1 MSLAGSVFLTLGLVE
16 AALQLVPGLV
26 SIEVQHE
33 IRADP
38 RNYGVAHPYI
48 GYLHRPHN
56 TILVKGRDVNALHHT
71 DGYGFRN
78 SWPWPERAEIV
89 ILGDSMVF
97 GHGVADDL
105 AWPAI
110 LARSLPQNRVIN
122 LGLLGAGPQQYLRVY
137 ETFGRKLQPKLLVVG
152 VFLQNDFSDAETFD
166 TWEKSGVGG
175 NQMVFRDF
183 GRPERVSLSL
193 RHPITSLEAFFKW
206 RAYPL
211 LRKSHIY
218 NLLRVLVGRDRREQ
232 AITARNV
239 RLADGSRLR
248 LLPPHLSRQAAL
260 AQPGR
265 REFQLLLQAL
275 QRLHSIATQDGAQT
289 VIVLQPGKE
298 MVYLPL
304 LGETVPDPASAL
316 REALEKL
323 GIDYLDLTPGFRDR
337 AAAGEKLF
345 FEYDGH
351 PNAAGYALIAQLV
364 LSHLKQNG
372 RQYALSAGN

>member
-1 MSLAGSVFLTLGLVE
+1 
-16 AALQLVPGLV
+16 
-26 SIEVQHE
+26 
-33 IRADP
+33 
-38 RNYGVAHPYI
+38 
-48 GYLHRPHN
+48 
-56 TILVKGRDVNALHHT
+56 
-71 DGYGFRN
+71 
-78 SWPWPERAEIV
+78 
-89 ILGDSMVF
+89 
-97 GHGVADDL
+97 
-105 AWPAI
+105 
-110 LARSLPQNRVIN
+110 
-122 LGLLGAGPQQYLRVY
+122 
-137 ETFGRKLQPKLLVVG
+137 
-152 VFLQNDFSDAETFD
+152 
-166 TWEKSGVGG
+166 
-175 NQMVFRDF
+175 
-183 GRPERVSLSL
+183 
-193 RHPITSLEAFFKW
+193 
-206 RAYPL
+206 
-211 LRKSHIY
+211 
-218 NLLRVLVGRDRREQ
+218 
-232 AITARNV
+232 
-239 RLADGSRLR
+239 
-248 LLPPHLSRQAAL
+248 LPPHLSRQAAL